1 MKLNTKKTIYVG
13 LAFLLICMFWQVYD
27 NVIAKMLIDSFG
39 LNQTL
44 SGVVMAAD
52 NVLALI
58 LLPVFG
64 VLSDKTKTKRGK
76 RTPYIFIG
84 TIIASILFVGVSI
97 FDNLQRSKVE
107 NAQINPVVAVSV
119 KDYQDGDVITVY
131 TEKDNG
137 GTSISLFFDNLFSN
151 NETEVKAVNVT
162 VTDGKFNYGD
172 LNDNGADYTTT
183 SIYSFKYQEETKLYR
198 TKELAASVR
207 SFHIQD
213 DKVISGFYIAGFL
226 VMLCLVLIA
235 MATFRT
241 PAVSLM
247 PDVTPKPLRSKA
259 NAIINLMGSAGGVV
273 ALIMTNFLAKEYKSY
288 TLCFIILG
296 ALMLV
301 ALAIFMIKVN
311 EPKLVMEMHEQ
322 QKEYGIEDED
332 DSAGYSNNEK
342 MPKAVFKSFL
352 LILFSIV
359 FWFCA
364 YNAAT
369 SKFSVYATT
378 ILNTGYSL
386 PLIVAQAA
394 AIISYIPIGHLST
407 KFGRKKTILVGI
419 IILFSAFFIG
429 CFLVEP
435 TGIGKILVYAV
446 MALAGIGWATINV
459 NSFPMV
465 VEMSQGGNIGKYT
478 GIYYTASMAAQIA
491 TPILSG
497 IIMDGFGTMTVLF
510 PYCCAFCVFAFIT
523 MLFVKH
529 GDSKPIPTSKLE
541 SFESMDD

>member
-1 MKLNTKKTIYVG
+1 MKLNAKKTIYVG

-27 NVIAKMLIDSFG
+27 NIIAKMLIDNFG

-44 SGVVMAAD
+44 SGIVMAAD

-58 LLPVFG
+58 LLPIFG
-64 VLSDKTKTKRGK
+64 VLSDRTKTKKGK
-76 RTPYIFIG
+76 RTPYILIG
-84 TIIASILFVGVSI
+84 TICASLLIVAVSI
-97 FDNLQRSKVE
+97 FDNFQRTQVE
-107 NAQINPVVAVSV
+107 NSQINPVMTVSV
-119 KDYQDGDVITVY
+119 ADYNEGDTIVVY
-131 TEKDNG
+131 TEKE
-137 GTSISLFFDNLFSN
+137 GTKTEISVFFENLFKN
-151 NETEVKAVNVT
+151 TEEEVREVEV
-162 VTDGKFNYGD
+162 VVRDGKFNYGD
-172 LNDNGADYTTT
+172 LNNNGADYTTT
-183 SIYSFKYQEETKLYR
+183 SLYSFEYQGEENLYR
-198 TKELAASVR
+198 TKELAANVR

-213 DKVISGFYIAGFL
+213 DHVVNGFYLAGFL

-259 NAIINLMGSAGGVV
+259 NAIINLMGSIGGVI

-288 TLCFIILG
+288 TLCFIIL
-296 ALMLV
+296 AVLMLI
-301 ALAIFMIKVN
+301 ALFIFMWKVK
-311 EPKLVMEMHEQ
+311 EPKFVEEMHEE
-322 QKEYGIEDED
+322 QKKYGIEDLD
-332 DSAGYSNNEK
+332 DQEGYSKDKK
-342 MPKAVFKSFL
+342 MPKPVFRSFVF
-352 LILFSIV
+352 ILMSIV

-407 KFGRKKTILVGI
+407 KFGRKKTILVGVA
-419 IILFSAFFIG
+419 ILFAAFLIG
-429 CFLVEP
+429 SFLVEP
-435 TGIGKILVYAV
+435 SGFGSILVYVV

-459 NSFPMV
+459 NSFPMT

-478 GIYYTASMAAQIA
+478 GIYYTASMAAQIV

-497 IIMDGFGTMTVLF
+497 MIMDGFGTMTVLF
-510 PYCCAFCVFAFIT
+510 PYCCVFCVLAFIT

-529 GDSKPIPTSKLE
+529 GDSRPIIKGKLE